1 VLYVCGLLAS
11 SFGGYLAESQ
21 RSRSAQFKR
30 AQWGRTERGTYG
42 VRKPCRFTERD
53 VRRAIRAV
61 KKEGVSATIDVMPD
75 GRISIIPTTK
85 PDITAAASDENEWD
99 EAAHQ

>member
-1 VLYVCGLLAS
+1 ML
-11 SFGGYLAESQ
+11 
-21 RSRSAQFKR
+21 K
-30 AQWGRTERGTYG
+30 W
-42 VRKPCRFTERD
+42 
-53 VRRAIRAV
+53 RRAIRAV